1 MSGDELRGPLR
12 IDTSQI
18 ESERPRMDRRAS
30 PPSWRSG
37 RQPSQAV
44 TRRSAS
50 YLRAVDAHPAR
61 LERRIVQTFNR
72 SDVVRKRIA
81 PRAESLADVRTQ
93 LSELSDAD
101 LRASCSRCSN
111 PWRPSEPV
119 LRSWPRKPQR
129 GGVRCRRRRSKPLR
143 RQR

>member
-1 MSGDELRGPLR
+1 VSMSGDELRGPLR

-50 YLRAVDAHPAR
+50 YLRAVDAHLAR

-72 SDVVRKRIA
+72 SETVAMPLWAQRSAIGAGAVIMRVK
-81 PRAESLADVRTQ
+81 
-93 LSELSDAD
+93 SEIKGAGMPHP
-101 LRASCSRCSN
+101 CS
-111 PWRPSEPV
+111 V
-119 LRSWPRKPQR
+119 
-129 GGVRCRRRRSKPLR
+129 GAG
-143 RQR
+143 